1 MRKMILRN
9 EKSEKARELLR
20 LLTTGEKEITA
31 GEGYTLASVLKEADA
46 LLKDDDS

>member
-1 MRKMILRN
+1 MRKMRLRN

-20 LLTTGEKEITA
+20 LLATGEKEIAT